1 MTEMIK
7 WDLKG
12 GELNNRSNTKEISI
26 REVSVFFG
34 DSIWSRISA
43 YLIQS
48 NRSKTKD
55 GLTSKQ
61 IVRSMLIDFPGE
73 IETNLKRAVD
83 RTLERMIEER
93 HVISDGRR
101 PRKFRLNSKKRAVR
115 DLQSLIGRIIEGPD
129 EGPEVARAAE
139 FGPHPNTLSIER
151 LVIGAFQD
159 HVRDSGEEW
168 VSRSDISGHVAEFRD
183 FTDPRISQVL
193 SKNEGSFGLGEMGM
207 VEERREGWY
216 KFYRLTKA
224 YSSMS
229 ADDAYESYRMWRV
242 REGKRKA
249 VGSYLRGLS
258 SLTGKAD
265 PDE

>member
-1 MTEMIK
+1 MTKMIK
-7 WDLKG
+7 WDLKRD
-12 GELNNRSNTKEISI
+12 ELNNRSNTKEISI

-48 NRSKTKD
+48 NRSKTKG

-61 IVRSMLIDFPGE
+61 IVRSMLIDFPDE

-93 HVISDGRR
+93 HVISDGGR

-115 DLQSLIGRIIEGPD
+115 ELQSVIGRMI

-151 LVIGAFQD
+151 LVIGGIQD
-159 HVRDSGEEW
+159 QVGDSGEEW
-168 VSRSDISGHVAEFRD
+168 ASRSDISGHVAGFRD

-193 SKNEGSFGLGEMGM
+193 SKKEGSFGLGEMGM

-216 KFYRLTKA
+216 KFYRLAEA

-229 ADDAYESYRMWRV
+229 ADDAYEAYRLWRV
-242 REGKRKA
+242 REGRRKA
-249 VGSYLRGLS
+249 VVSYSRNLS